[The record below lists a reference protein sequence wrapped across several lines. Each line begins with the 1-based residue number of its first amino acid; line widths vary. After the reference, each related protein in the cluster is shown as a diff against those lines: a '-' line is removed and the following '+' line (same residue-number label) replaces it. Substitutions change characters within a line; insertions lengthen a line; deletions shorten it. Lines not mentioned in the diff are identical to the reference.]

1 VRTLGS
7 AVLGFEA
14 LVVLL
19 AVVPAVTL
27 ADEHQGSIVVAGLVI
42 AALCIASAAL
52 LRRPVGL
59 VLGTATQ
66 LLVLACGVV
75 VPVMFALGGLFA
87 VLWVVAVV
95 LGLRVDRYAARR
107 RTVSGTDETRTDG
120 TRTDQPGSPP

>member
-27 ADEHQGSIVVAGLVI
+27 ADRNQGAIVVAGLLL
-42 AALCIASAAL
+42 AALCIVSAAL

-75 VPVMFALGGLFA
+75 LPVMFALGGLFA

-107 RTVSGTDETRTDG
+107 RADRRTEE
-120 TRTDQPGSPP
+120 PGSPP